1 MGAPD
6 PRAKMCALYRL
17 LPTPSYREGEEIC
30 KYLAAIFEVNTHE
43 CFKMH
48 NEVTGALIR
57 LRGRNRFIEDLSAQ
71 SLEAIS
77 VYDS

>member
-6 PRAKMCALYRL
+6 PRAKTCALYRL
-17 LPTPSYREGEEIC
+17 LPTPGYREGKEIC

-48 NEVTGALIR
+48 NEVTGALVQ
-57 LRGRNRFIEDLSAQ
+57 LRSRNRFIENLSAWP
-71 SLEAIS
+71 LEAIS

>member
-17 LPTPSYREGEEIC
+17 LPTPGYQEGEEIC
-30 KYLAAIFEVNTHE
+30 KYLAAIFEVDTYE
-43 CFKMH
+43 CFKTH
-48 NEVTGALIR
+48 NEVTGALVQ
-57 LRGRNRFIEDLSAQ
+57 LHSRNRFIEDLSAWP
-71 SLEAIS
+71 LEAIS